1 MKNVFFIL
9 FVSVLALSIFS
20 CQKDDSF
27 DEIIENDIAH
37 KDSISIASQLAYGRE
52 IEINVDSLFAE
63 HGDLENR
70 SGKTIIYN
78 ANLYGNHT
86 MWSGMN
92 ITRAELQTYNFH
104 MEVKNGTGIASPY
117 VYGNV
122 NGGSWRYVKGN
133 SSGTTKV
140 ITMTISDLQA
150 HETHGYIG
158 AYYSSAGHA
167 YLTIYREKKSGSTGG
182 STGTGNTSLS
192 ITPSTVSPSSGTV
205 STTNFSF
212 AVQTN
217 PKPVSTMT
225 AQVEFKA
232 PDNLTYTYSMDRLT
246 QGFSHRRTLSQ
257 PGTYQYRYV
266 VKYNGQTQ
274 SSSWM
279 SLQVTGSGGSNGSGS
294 SSLSITPSN
303 VSPSSGN
310 VSSTNFSFAVQ
321 TNPKPVSSMTAQVE
335 FKAPNNLTYTYS
347 MDRLTQGFSHRR
359 TLSQPGTY
367 QYRYVVKYNGQT
379 KTSSWMSVHVTGVGG
394 NNGNNSGNYVS
405 TCLTSASASCLYA
418 KANNAFHSDNS
429 IVKNLEGE
437 CTWYGYGRVVELSEN
452 NQLAS
457 GVSSKFKTAFWGQTG
472 RSARYWPSKLGGT
485 WHSTSATALPQHLRK
500 KGLLVVWVY
509 GEHGHVAFVES
520 VSADK
525 KTYTIS
531 EYNNP
536 IGSGHKTR
544 TLPFDGNDKMGG
556 VYPQFLDLNTY

>member
-1 MKNVFFIL
+1 MKNVFFTL
-9 FVSVLALSIFS
+9 FVSVLTLSFFS

-27 DEIIENDIAH
+27 AEVIENDIAH
-37 KDSISIASQLAYGRE
+37 KDSISIESQLANGRE

-140 ITMTISDLQA
+140 ITMTISDLKA

-167 YLTIYREKKSGSTGG
+167 FLTIYRETKSGSGNG
-182 STGTGNTSLS
+182 SGNTTLT
-192 ITPSTVSPSSGTV
+192 ITPSNVSPTTGTV
-205 STTNFSF
+205 NTTNFNF

-225 AQVEFKA
+225 ATVEFKA
-232 PDNLTYTYSMDRLT
+232 PDNKTYTFAMDRLT

-257 PGTYQYRYV
+257 
-266 VKYNGQTQ
+266 
-274 SSSWM
+274 S
-279 SLQVTGSGGSNGSGS
+279 
-294 SSLSITPSN
+294 
-303 VSPSSGN
+303 
-310 VSSTNFSFAVQ
+310 
-321 TNPKPVSSMTAQVE
+321 
-335 FKAPNNLTYTYS
+335 
-347 MDRLTQGFSHRR
+347 
-359 TLSQPGTY
+359 GTY

-379 KTSSWMSVHVTGVGG
+379 KASSWMSVQVNGSGG
-394 NNGNNSGNYVS
+394 NSGNNSGNYPS
-405 TCLTSASASCLYA
+405 TCLTSASASCSYA
-418 KANNAFHSDNS
+418 TSDNAF
-429 IVKNLEGE
+429 KNDLKGQ
-437 CTWYGYGRVVELSEN
+437 CTWFAYGRAVELSK
-452 NQLAS
+452 S
-457 GVSSKFKTAFWGQTG
+457 GNLPTNVANKFYNAFWGKSN
-472 RSARYWPSKLGGT
+472 RHAKNWPSFMGGT
-485 WHSTSATALPQHLRK
+485 WHSTSSSALPQHLRK
-500 KGLLVVWVY
+500 KGLLVVWNFGSY
-509 GEHGHVAFVES
+509 GHVAFVES

-531 EYNNP
+531 EFNNP
-536 IGSGHKTR
+536 LGSGHRNR
-544 TLPFDGNDKMGG
+544 TLPFDGNDSMGG
-556 VYPQFLDLNTY
+556 VYPRFLDLNTY